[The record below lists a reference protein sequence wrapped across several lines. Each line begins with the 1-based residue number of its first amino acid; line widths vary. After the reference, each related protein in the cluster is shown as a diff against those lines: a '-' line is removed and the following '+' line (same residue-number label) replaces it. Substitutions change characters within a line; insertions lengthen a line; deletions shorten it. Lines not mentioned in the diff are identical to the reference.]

1 MPRYSK
7 EFIAEIKNKLNV
19 SDVVNKFV
27 KLTRR
32 GNEFVGLSP
41 FKSEK
46 TPSFTVNDSKE
57 FYHCFSTSEHGDM
70 FSFMMK
76 HKGYTYPESIEY
88 LASLAGLDP
97 STGIISSNYNDNFV
111 DNTNLKKIFN
121 DANNFFQNNLINSDL
136 TNKYLIKREIS
147 KKIINI
153 FSLGFAP
160 SKSDLLY
167 QFLLSKK
174 FELKDM
180 LESGLIKKSTKN
192 NNEYYDFFRNR
203 LVFPIRDN
211 RSNIIAFG
219 GRALDNSNIKYINSS
234 ENKLFKK
241 GYNLYNLNLAIEK
254 NHKIDD
260 LIIVE
265 GYMDVI
271 SLYQNGFETTVA
283 PLGTALTNPQIE
295 KAWRYCKSPIICF
308 DGDVAGNKA
317 AYRSAIN
324 ALQVIKPE
332 HSIRI
337 CSLDDNLDPDDY
349 IKVKGKASFG
359 KLINGA
365 KGLSD
370 FIWENEYKK
379 IKSLSPEDLA
389 GFETRI
395 KLLINEIKDETVK
408 NYYKKNYLQKLQD
421 LRSVK
426 NYQNNNYQNNNY
438 RNNNYQKSWK
448 KSNFVKISSEILTSE
463 RGAIKEDSSHI
474 REKVI
479 LLCVIENPN
488 LISDFFEEIGI
499 LTFNKSNFSRLCSFI
514 VEYASND
521 NKELEKTALKSY
533 LSNSEFSNIVS
544 EIYNEELLRTYRSLL
559 DSDYN
564 DLKLTFIELLNRQ
577 SKIAADTQ
585 LEDAEALLAENM
597 DDDSFE
603 KFMKLKKDS
612 LIKEN

>member
-241 GYNLYNLNLAIEK
+241 GYNLYNLDLAIEK

-463 RGAIKEDSSHI
+463 RGAINEDSSHI

>member
-7 EFIAEIKNKLNV
+7 EFISEIKNKLNV

-46 TPSFTVNDSKE
+46 TPSFTVNDDKE

-88 LASLAGLDP
+88 LAKLAGLNP
-97 STGIISSNYNDNFV
+97 ALGIVSSGYNDNFI
-111 DNTNLKKIFN
+111 DNTNLKQIFIEA
-121 DANNFFQNNLINSDL
+121 DKFFRNNLINSDQ
-136 TNKYLIKREIS
+136 TNKYLNKREIS
-147 KKIINI
+147 KKIIDT
-153 FSLGFAP
+153 FSLGHAS
-160 SKSDLLY
+160 SKSDSLY
-167 QFLLSKK
+167 KFFLSKR

-192 NNEYYDFFRNR
+192 DNEYYDFFRNR
-203 LVFPIRDN
+203 LIFPIKDN

-241 GYNLYNLNLAIEK
+241 GYNLYNLDLAIEK
-254 NHKIDD
+254 DHRIED

-271 SLYQNGFETTVA
+271 SLYQNGFENTVA

-308 DGDVAGNKA
+308 DGDVAGSKA

-324 ALQVIKPE
+324 VLQILKPE

-337 CSLDDNLDPDDY
+337 CTLSDDLDPDDY
-349 IKVKGKASFG
+349 IKAKGKVRF
-359 KLINGA
+359 KRLISEA
-365 KGLSD
+365 KVLSE
-370 FIWENEYKK
+370 FIWDKEYSQ
-379 IKSLSPEDLA
+379 IKSLNPEDLA
-389 GFETRI
+389 GFENRI

-421 LRSVK
+421 LKSIK
-426 NYQNNNYQNNNY
+426 SYQ
-438 RNNNYQKSWK
+438 NNNYQKSWK
-448 KSNFVKISSEILTSE
+448 KSNFVKISSEILKSE
-463 RGAIKEDSSHI
+463 RGGINEDSSHI

-488 LISDFFEEIGI
+488 LISDFFEELGI
-499 LTFNKSNFSRLCSFI
+499 LPFNKTDFSRLCSFM

-521 NKELEKTALKSY
+521 NKELEKTAFKSY
-533 LSNSEFSNIVS
+533 LSKSEFSNIID
-544 EIYNEELLRTYRSLL
+544 EIYKKELLNTYKTLL
-559 DSDYN
+559 DSNYD
-564 DLKLTFIELLNRQ
+564 DLKATFVELLNLQ
-577 SKIAADTQ
+577 NKIASDTQ

-597 DDDSFE
+597 DDDNFE
-603 KFMKLKKDS
+603 KFLKLKKDS

>member
-97 STGIISSNYNDNFV
+97 SVGIISSNYNDNFV

-121 DANNFFQNNLINSDL
+121 DANNFFKNNLANSDP

-147 KKIINI
+147 KNIIDV
-153 FSLGFAP
+153 FSLGYAS
-160 SKSDLLY
+160 SKSDSLY

-192 NNEYYDFFRNR
+192 NNEYYDFFRSR
-203 LVFPIRDN
+203 LVFPIRDS

-219 GRALDNSNIKYINSS
+219 GRALDKSNIKYINSS

-241 GYNLYNLNLAIEK
+241 GYNLYNLDLAIEK

-324 ALQVIKPE
+324 VLQVIKPE

-337 CSLDDNLDPDDY
+337 CSLNDNLDPDDY
-349 IKVKGKASFG
+349 IKEKGKASFG
-359 KLINGA
+359 KLVNNA
-365 KGLSD
+365 KRLSD
-370 FIWENEYKK
+370 FIWENEYSK

-389 GFETRI
+389 GFENRI
-395 KLLINEIKDETVK
+395 KSLINEIKDETVK
-408 NYYKKNYLQKLQD
+408 NYYKKDYLQKLQD
-421 LRSVK
+421 LRAVK

-438 RNNNYQKSWK
+438 QKPWK
-448 KSNFVKISSEILTSE
+448 KSNFVKISSEILRSE
-463 RGAIKEDSSHI
+463 RGSINEDSSHI

-479 LLCVIENPN
+479 LLCIIENPN

-499 LTFNKSNFSRLCSFI
+499 LTFNKSDFSRLCSFI

-533 LSNSEFSNIVS
+533 LSSSEFSNIVS
-544 EIYNEELLRTYRSLL
+544 EIYKEELLRTYKSLL

-603 KFMKLKKDS
+603 KFLKLKKDS

>member
-97 STGIISSNYNDNFV
+97 SVGIISSNYNDNFV

-121 DANNFFQNNLINSDL
+121 DANNFFKNNLANSDP

-147 KKIINI
+147 KNIIDV
-153 FSLGFAP
+153 FSLGYAS
-160 SKSDLLY
+160 SKSDSLY

-192 NNEYYDFFRNR
+192 NNEYYDFFRSR
-203 LVFPIRDN
+203 LVFPIRDS

-219 GRALDNSNIKYINSS
+219 GRALDKSNIKYINSS

-241 GYNLYNLNLAIEK
+241 GYNLYNLDLAIEK

-324 ALQVIKPE
+324 VLQVIKPE

-337 CSLDDNLDPDDY
+337 CSLNDNLDPDDY
-349 IKVKGKASFG
+349 IKEKGKASFG
-359 KLINGA
+359 KLINNA

-370 FIWENEYKK
+370 FIWENEYSK

-389 GFETRI
+389 GFENRI
-395 KLLINEIKDETVK
+395 KSLINEIKDETVK
-408 NYYKKNYLQKLQD
+408 NYYKKDYLQKLQD
-421 LRSVK
+421 LRAVK

-438 RNNNYQKSWK
+438 QKPWK
-448 KSNFVKISSEILTSE
+448 KSNFVKISSEILRSE
-463 RGAIKEDSSHI
+463 RGSINEDSSHI

-479 LLCVIENPN
+479 LLCIIENPN

-499 LTFNKSNFSRLCSFI
+499 LTFNKSDFSRLCSFI

-533 LSNSEFSNIVS
+533 LSSSEFSNIVS
-544 EIYNEELLRTYRSLL
+544 EIYKEELLRTYKSLL

-564 DLKLTFIELLNRQ
+564 DLKLTFVELLNRQ
-577 SKIAADTQ
+577 SKIASDTQ

-603 KFMKLKKDS
+603 KFLKLKKDS

>member
-46 TPSFTVNDSKE
+46 TPSFTVNDDKE

-88 LASLAGLDP
+88 LAKLAGLNP
-97 STGIISSNYNDNFV
+97 SSGIVSSNYNDNFI
-111 DNTNLKKIFN
+111 DNTNLKQIFIEA
-121 DANNFFQNNLINSDL
+121 DKFFRNNLIKSDQ
-136 TNKYLIKREIS
+136 TNKYLDRREIS
-147 KKIINI
+147 KKIIGTFN
-153 FSLGFAP
+153 LGHAS
-160 SKSDLLY
+160 SKSDSLY
-167 QFLLSKK
+167 KFFLSKR

-180 LESGLIKKSTKN
+180 LESGLIKKSNKN
-192 NNEYYDFFRNR
+192 DNEYYDFFRNR
-203 LVFPIRDN
+203 LIFPIKDN

-241 GYNLYNLNLAIEK
+241 GYNLYNLDLAIEK
-254 NHKIDD
+254 DHRIED

-271 SLYQNGFETTVA
+271 SLYQNGFENTVA

-308 DGDVAGNKA
+308 DGDVAGSKA
-317 AYRSAIN
+317 AYRSAVN
-324 ALQVIKPE
+324 VLQILKPE

-337 CSLDDNLDPDDY
+337 CTLSDNLDPDDY
-349 IKVKGKASFG
+349 IKAKGKVRF
-359 KLINGA
+359 KRLISEA
-365 KGLSD
+365 KVLSE
-370 FIWENEYKK
+370 FIWDKEYSQ
-379 IKSLSPEDLA
+379 IKSLNPEDLA
-389 GFETRI
+389 GFENRI

-421 LRSVK
+421 LKSIK
-426 NYQNNNYQNNNY
+426 SYQ
-438 RNNNYQKSWK
+438 NNNYQKSWK
-448 KSNFVKISSEILTSE
+448 KSNFVKISSEILKSE
-463 RGAIKEDSSHI
+463 RGGINEDSSHI

-488 LISDFFEEIGI
+488 LISDFFEELGI
-499 LTFNKSNFSRLCSFI
+499 LPFNKTDFSRLCSFM

-521 NKELEKTALKSY
+521 NKELEKTAFKSY
-533 LSNSEFSNIVS
+533 LSNSEFSNIIGEV
-544 EIYNEELLRTYRSLL
+544 YKEELLNTYKTLL
-559 DSDYN
+559 DSNYE
-564 DLKLTFIELLNRQ
+564 DLKATFVELLNLQ
-577 SKIAADTQ
+577 NKIASDTQ

-597 DDDSFE
+597 DDDNFE
-603 KFMKLKKDS
+603 KFLKLKKDS

>member
-241 GYNLYNLNLAIEK
+241 GYNLYNLDLAIEK

>member
-97 STGIISSNYNDNFV
+97 SVGIISSNYNDNFV

-121 DANNFFQNNLINSDL
+121 DANNFFKNNLANSDP

-147 KKIINI
+147 KNIIDV
-153 FSLGFAP
+153 FSLGYAS
-160 SKSDLLY
+160 SKSDSLY

-192 NNEYYDFFRNR
+192 NNEYYDFFRSR
-203 LVFPIRDN
+203 LVFPIRDS

-219 GRALDNSNIKYINSS
+219 GRALDKSNIKYINSS

-241 GYNLYNLNLAIEK
+241 GYNLYNLDLAIEK

-324 ALQVIKPE
+324 VLQVIKPE

-337 CSLDDNLDPDDY
+337 CSLNDNLDPDDY
-349 IKVKGKASFG
+349 IKEKGKASFG
-359 KLINGA
+359 KLINNA

-370 FIWENEYKK
+370 FIWENEYSK

-389 GFETRI
+389 GFENRI
-395 KLLINEIKDETVK
+395 KSLINEIKDETVK
-408 NYYKKNYLQKLQD
+408 NYYKKDYLQKLQD
-421 LRSVK
+421 LRAVK

-438 RNNNYQKSWK
+438 QKPWK
-448 KSNFVKISSEILTSE
+448 KSNFVKISSEILRSE
-463 RGAIKEDSSHI
+463 RGSVNEDSSHI

-479 LLCVIENPN
+479 LLCIIENPK

-499 LTFNKSNFSRLCSFI
+499 LTFNKSDFSRLCSFI

-533 LSNSEFSNIVS
+533 LSSSEFSNIVS
-544 EIYNEELLRTYRSLL
+544 EIYKEELLRTYKSLL

-577 SKIAADTQ
+577 SKIASDTQ

-603 KFMKLKKDS
+603 KFLKLKKDS
-612 LIKEN
+612 FIKEN

>member
-97 STGIISSNYNDNFV
+97 SVGIISSNYNDNFV

-121 DANNFFQNNLINSDL
+121 DANNFFKNNLVNSDP

-147 KKIINI
+147 KNIIDV
-153 FSLGFAP
+153 FSLGYAS
-160 SKSDLLY
+160 SKSDSLY

-192 NNEYYDFFRNR
+192 NNEYYDFFRSR
-203 LVFPIRDN
+203 LVFPIRDS

-219 GRALDNSNIKYINSS
+219 GRALDKSNIKYINSS

-241 GYNLYNLNLAIEK
+241 GYNLYNLDLAIEK

-324 ALQVIKPE
+324 VLQVIKPE

-337 CSLDDNLDPDDY
+337 CSLNDNLDPDDY
-349 IKVKGKASFG
+349 IKEKGKASFG
-359 KLINGA
+359 KLINNA

-370 FIWENEYKK
+370 FIWENEYSK

-389 GFETRI
+389 GFENRI
-395 KLLINEIKDETVK
+395 KSLINEIKDETVK
-408 NYYKKNYLQKLQD
+408 NYYKKDYLQKLQD
-421 LRSVK
+421 LRAVK

-438 RNNNYQKSWK
+438 QKPWK
-448 KSNFVKISSEILTSE
+448 KSNFVKISSEILRSE
-463 RGAIKEDSSHI
+463 RGSINEDSSHI

-479 LLCVIENPN
+479 LLCIIENPN

-499 LTFNKSNFSRLCSFI
+499 LTFNKSDFSRLCSFI

-533 LSNSEFSNIVS
+533 LSSSEFSNIVS
-544 EIYNEELLRTYRSLL
+544 EIYKEELLRTYKSLL

-603 KFMKLKKDS
+603 KFLKLKKDS
-612 LIKEN
+612 FIKEN

>member
-46 TPSFTVNDSKE
+46 TPSFTVNDDKE

-88 LASLAGLDP
+88 LAKLAGLNP
-97 STGIISSNYNDNFV
+97 SSGIVSSNYNDNFI
-111 DNTNLKKIFN
+111 DNTNLKQIFIEA
-121 DANNFFQNNLINSDL
+121 DKFFRNNLIKSDQ
-136 TNKYLIKREIS
+136 TNKYLDKREIS
-147 KKIINI
+147 KEIIGTFN
-153 FSLGFAP
+153 LGHAS
-160 SKSDLLY
+160 SKSDSLY
-167 QFLLSKK
+167 KFFLSKR

-180 LESGLIKKSTKN
+180 LESGLIKKSNKN
-192 NNEYYDFFRNR
+192 DNEYYDFFRNR
-203 LVFPIRDN
+203 LIFPIKDN

-241 GYNLYNLNLAIEK
+241 GYNLYNLDLAIEK
-254 NHKIDD
+254 DHRIED

-271 SLYQNGFETTVA
+271 SLYQNGFENTVA

-308 DGDVAGNKA
+308 DGDVAGSKA
-317 AYRSAIN
+317 AYRSAVN
-324 ALQVIKPE
+324 VLQILKPE

-337 CSLDDNLDPDDY
+337 CTLSDNLDPDDY
-349 IKVKGKASFG
+349 IKAKGKVRF
-359 KLINGA
+359 KRLISEA
-365 KGLSD
+365 KVLSE
-370 FIWENEYKK
+370 FIWDKEYSQ
-379 IKSLSPEDLA
+379 IKSLNPEDLA
-389 GFETRI
+389 GFENRI

-421 LRSVK
+421 LKSIK
-426 NYQNNNYQNNNY
+426 SYQ
-438 RNNNYQKSWK
+438 NNNYQKSWK
-448 KSNFVKISSEILTSE
+448 KSNFVKISSEILKSE
-463 RGAIKEDSSHI
+463 RG
-474 REKVI
+474 
-479 LLCVIENPN
+479 
-488 LISDFFEEIGI
+488 GI
-499 LTFNKSNFSRLCSFI
+499 N
-514 VEYASND
+514 
-521 NKELEKTALKSY
+521 
-533 LSNSEFSNIVS
+533 
-544 EIYNEELLRTYRSLL
+544 
-559 DSDYN
+559 
-564 DLKLTFIELLNRQ
+564 
-577 SKIAADTQ
+577 
-585 LEDAEALLAENM
+585 
-597 DDDSFE
+597 
-603 KFMKLKKDS
+603 
-612 LIKEN
+612 

>member
-46 TPSFTVNDSKE
+46 TPSFTVNDDKE

-88 LASLAGLDP
+88 LAKLAGLNP
-97 STGIISSNYNDNFV
+97 SSGIVSSNYNDNFI
-111 DNTNLKKIFN
+111 DNTNLKQIFIEA
-121 DANNFFQNNLINSDL
+121 DKFFRNNLIKSDQ
-136 TNKYLIKREIS
+136 TNKYLDKREIS
-147 KKIINI
+147 KKIIGTFN
-153 FSLGFAP
+153 LGHAS
-160 SKSDLLY
+160 SKSDSLY
-167 QFLLSKK
+167 KFFLSKR

-180 LESGLIKKSTKN
+180 LESGLIKKSNKN
-192 NNEYYDFFRNR
+192 DNEYYDFFRNR
-203 LVFPIRDN
+203 LIFPIKDN

-241 GYNLYNLNLAIEK
+241 GYNLYNLDLAIEK
-254 NHKIDD
+254 DHRIED

-271 SLYQNGFETTVA
+271 SLYQNGFENTVA

-308 DGDVAGNKA
+308 DGDVAGSKA

-324 ALQVIKPE
+324 VLQILKPE

-337 CSLDDNLDPDDY
+337 CTLSDNLDPDDY
-349 IKVKGKASFG
+349 IKAKGKVRF
-359 KLINGA
+359 KRLISEA
-365 KGLSD
+365 KVLSE
-370 FIWENEYKK
+370 FIWDKEYSQ
-379 IKSLSPEDLA
+379 IKSLNPEDLA
-389 GFETRI
+389 GFENRI

-408 NYYKKNYLQKLQD
+408 NYYKKDYLQKLQD
-421 LRSVK
+421 LKSIK
-426 NYQNNNYQNNNY
+426 SYQ
-438 RNNNYQKSWK
+438 NNNYQKSWK
-448 KSNFVKISSEILTSE
+448 KSNFVKISSEILKSE
-463 RGAIKEDSSHI
+463 RGGINEDSSHI

-488 LISDFFEEIGI
+488 LISDFFEELGI
-499 LTFNKSNFSRLCSFI
+499 LPFNKTDFSRLCSFM

-521 NKELEKTALKSY
+521 NKELEKTAFKSY
-533 LSNSEFSNIVS
+533 LSKSEFSNIIGEV
-544 EIYNEELLRTYRSLL
+544 YKEELLNTYKTLL
-559 DSDYN
+559 DSNYE
-564 DLKLTFIELLNRQ
+564 DLKATFVELLNLQ
-577 SKIAADTQ
+577 NKIASDTQ

-597 DDDSFE
+597 DDDNFE
-603 KFMKLKKDS
+603 KFLKLKKDS

>member
-97 STGIISSNYNDNFV
+97 SVGIISSNYNDNFV

-121 DANNFFQNNLINSDL
+121 DANNFFKNNLANSDP

-147 KKIINI
+147 KNIIDV
-153 FSLGFAP
+153 FSLGYAS
-160 SKSDLLY
+160 SKSDSLY

-192 NNEYYDFFRNR
+192 NNEYYDFFRSR
-203 LVFPIRDN
+203 LVFPIRDS

-219 GRALDNSNIKYINSS
+219 GRALDKSNIKYINSS

-241 GYNLYNLNLAIEK
+241 GYNLYNLDLAIEK

-324 ALQVIKPE
+324 VLQVIKPE

-337 CSLDDNLDPDDY
+337 CSLNDNLDPDDY
-349 IKVKGKASFG
+349 IKEKGKASFG
-359 KLINGA
+359 KLINNA

-370 FIWENEYKK
+370 FIWENEYSK

-389 GFETRI
+389 GFENRI
-395 KLLINEIKDETVK
+395 KSLINEIKDETVK
-408 NYYKKNYLQKLQD
+408 NYYKKDYLQKLQD
-421 LRSVK
+421 LRAVK

-438 RNNNYQKSWK
+438 QKPWK
-448 KSNFVKISSEILTSE
+448 KSNFVKISSEILRSE
-463 RGAIKEDSSHI
+463 RGSVNEDSSHI

-479 LLCVIENPN
+479 LLCIIENPN

-499 LTFNKSNFSRLCSFI
+499 LTFNKSDFSRLCSFI

-533 LSNSEFSNIVS
+533 LSSSEFSNIVS
-544 EIYNEELLRTYRSLL
+544 EIYKEELLRTYKSLL

-577 SKIAADTQ
+577 SKIASDTQ

-603 KFMKLKKDS
+603 KFLKLKKDS
-612 LIKEN
+612 FIKEN

>member
-32 GNEFVGLSP
+32 GNEFIGLSP

-46 TPSFTVNDSKE
+46 TPSFTVNDDKE

-88 LASLAGLDP
+88 LAKLAGLNP
-97 STGIISSNYNDNFV
+97 SSGIVSSNYNDNFI
-111 DNTNLKKIFN
+111 DNTNLKQIFIEA
-121 DANNFFQNNLINSDL
+121 DKFFRNNLIKSDQ
-136 TNKYLIKREIS
+136 TNKYLDKREIS
-147 KKIINI
+147 KKIIGTFN
-153 FSLGFAP
+153 LGHAS
-160 SKSDLLY
+160 SKSDSLY
-167 QFLLSKK
+167 KFFLSKR

-180 LESGLIKKSTKN
+180 LESGLIKKSNKN
-192 NNEYYDFFRNR
+192 DNEYYDFFRNR
-203 LVFPIRDN
+203 LIFPIKDN

-241 GYNLYNLNLAIEK
+241 GYNLYNLDLAIEK
-254 NHKIDD
+254 DHRIED

-271 SLYQNGFETTVA
+271 SLYQNGFENTVA

-308 DGDVAGNKA
+308 DGDVAGSKA
-317 AYRSAIN
+317 AYRSAVN
-324 ALQVIKPE
+324 VLQILKPE

-337 CSLDDNLDPDDY
+337 CTLSDNLDPDDY
-349 IKVKGKASFG
+349 IKAKGKVRF
-359 KLINGA
+359 KRLISEA
-365 KGLSD
+365 KVLSE
-370 FIWENEYKK
+370 FIWDKEYSQ
-379 IKSLSPEDLA
+379 IKSLNPEDLA
-389 GFETRI
+389 GFENRI

-421 LRSVK
+421 LKSIK
-426 NYQNNNYQNNNY
+426 SYQ
-438 RNNNYQKSWK
+438 NNNYQKSWK
-448 KSNFVKISSEILTSE
+448 KSNFVKISSEILKSE
-463 RGAIKEDSSHI
+463 RGGINEDSSHI

-488 LISDFFEEIGI
+488 LISDFFEELGI
-499 LTFNKSNFSRLCSFI
+499 LPFNKTDFSRLCSFM

-521 NKELEKTALKSY
+521 NKELEKTAFKSY
-533 LSNSEFSNIVS
+533 LSNSEFSNIIGEV
-544 EIYNEELLRTYRSLL
+544 YKEELLNTYKTLL
-559 DSDYN
+559 DSNYE
-564 DLKLTFIELLNRQ
+564 DLKATFVELLNLQ
-577 SKIAADTQ
+577 NKIASDTQ

-597 DDDSFE
+597 DDDNFE
-603 KFMKLKKDS
+603 KFLKLKKDS

>member
-46 TPSFTVNDSKE
+46 TPSFTVNDDKE

-88 LASLAGLDP
+88 LAKLAGLNP
-97 STGIISSNYNDNFV
+97 SSGIVSSNYNDNFI
-111 DNTNLKKIFN
+111 DNTNLKQIFIEA
-121 DANNFFQNNLINSDL
+121 DKFFRNNLIKSDQ
-136 TNKYLIKREIS
+136 TNKYLDKREIS
-147 KKIINI
+147 KKIIGTFN
-153 FSLGFAP
+153 LGHAS
-160 SKSDLLY
+160 SKSDSLY
-167 QFLLSKK
+167 KFFLSKR

-180 LESGLIKKSTKN
+180 LESGLIKKSNKN
-192 NNEYYDFFRNR
+192 DNEYYDFFRNR
-203 LVFPIRDN
+203 LIFPIKDN

-241 GYNLYNLNLAIEK
+241 GYNLYNLDLAIEK
-254 NHKIDD
+254 DHRIED

-271 SLYQNGFETTVA
+271 SLYQNGFENTVA

-308 DGDVAGNKA
+308 DGDVAGSKA
-317 AYRSAIN
+317 AYRSAVN
-324 ALQVIKPE
+324 VLQILKPE

-337 CSLDDNLDPDDY
+337 CTLSDNLDPDDY
-349 IKVKGKASFG
+349 IKAKGKVRF
-359 KLINGA
+359 KRLISEA
-365 KGLSD
+365 KVLSE
-370 FIWENEYKK
+370 FIWDKEYSQ
-379 IKSLSPEDLA
+379 IKSLNPEDLA
-389 GFETRI
+389 GFENRI

-421 LRSVK
+421 LKSIK
-426 NYQNNNYQNNNY
+426 SYQ
-438 RNNNYQKSWK
+438 NNNYQKSWK
-448 KSNFVKISSEILTSE
+448 KSNFVKISSEILKSE
-463 RGAIKEDSSHI
+463 RGGINEDSSHI

-488 LISDFFEEIGI
+488 LISDFFEELGI
-499 LTFNKSNFSRLCSFI
+499 LPFNKTDFSRLCSFM

-521 NKELEKTALKSY
+521 NKELEKTAFKSY
-533 LSNSEFSNIVS
+533 LSNSEFSNIIGEV
-544 EIYNEELLRTYRSLL
+544 YKEELLNTYKTLL
-559 DSDYN
+559 DSNYE
-564 DLKLTFIELLNRQ
+564 DLKATFVELLNLQ
-577 SKIAADTQ
+577 NKIASDTQ

-597 DDDSFE
+597 DDDNFE
-603 KFMKLKKDS
+603 KFLKLKKDS

>member
-7 EFIAEIKNKLNV
+7 EFISEIKNKLNV

-46 TPSFTVNDSKE
+46 TPSFTVNDDKE

-88 LASLAGLDP
+88 LAKLAGLNP
-97 STGIISSNYNDNFV
+97 SSGIVSSSYNDNFIAS
-111 DNTNLKKIFN
+111 TNLKQIFAE
-121 DANNFFQNNLINSDL
+121 ANKFFRNNLNNSDQ
-136 TNKYLIKREIS
+136 TNRYLDKREIS
-147 KKIINI
+147 KRLINT
-153 FSLGFAP
+153 FNLGYAS
-160 SKSDLLY
+160 SKSDSLY
-167 QFLLSKK
+167 KFFLSKR

-192 NNEYYDFFRNR
+192 DNEYYDFFRNR
-203 LVFPIRDN
+203 LIFPIKDN

-241 GYNLYNLNLAIEK
+241 GYNLYNLDLAIEK
-254 NHKIDD
+254 DHRIAD

-308 DGDVAGNKA
+308 DGDVAGSKA
-317 AYRSAIN
+317 AYRSAVN
-324 ALQVIKPE
+324 VLQILKPE

-337 CSLDDNLDPDDY
+337 CTLSDNLDPDDY
-349 IKVKGKASFG
+349 IKAKGKVRFK
-359 KLINGA
+359 KLFSEA
-365 KGLSD
+365 KVLSE
-370 FIWENEYKK
+370 FIWDKEYSQ
-379 IKSLSPEDLA
+379 IKSLNPEDLA
-389 GFETRI
+389 GFENRI

-421 LRSVK
+421 LKSIK
-426 NYQNNNYQNNNY
+426 SYQ
-438 RNNNYQKSWK
+438 NNNYQKSWK
-448 KSNFVKISSEILTSE
+448 KSNFVKISSEILKSE
-463 RGAIKEDSSHI
+463 RGGINEDSSHI

-488 LISDFFEEIGI
+488 LISDFFEELGI
-499 LTFNKSNFSRLCSFI
+499 LPFNKTDFSRLCSFM

-521 NKELEKTALKSY
+521 NKELEKTAFKSY
-533 LSNSEFSNIVS
+533 LSKSEFSNIIGEV
-544 EIYNEELLRTYRSLL
+544 YKEELLNTYKTLL
-559 DSDYN
+559 DSNYE
-564 DLKLTFIELLNRQ
+564 DLKATFVELLNLQ
-577 SKIAADTQ
+577 NKIASDSQ

-597 DDDSFE
+597 DDDNFE
-603 KFMKLKKDS
+603 KFLKLKKDS

>member
-32 GNEFVGLSP
+32 GNEFIGLSP

-97 STGIISSNYNDNFV
+97 SAGIISSNYNDNFV

-121 DANNFFQNNLINSDL
+121 DANNFFKNNLANSDP

-147 KKIINI
+147 KNIIDV
-153 FSLGFAP
+153 FSLGYAS
-160 SKSDLLY
+160 SKSDSLY

-192 NNEYYDFFRNR
+192 NNEYYDFFRSR
-203 LVFPIRDN
+203 LVFPIRDS

-219 GRALDNSNIKYINSS
+219 GRALDKSNIKYINSS

-241 GYNLYNLNLAIEK
+241 GYNLYNLDLAIEK

-324 ALQVIKPE
+324 VLQVIKPE

-337 CSLDDNLDPDDY
+337 CSLNDNLDPDDY
-349 IKVKGKASFG
+349 IKEKGKASFG
-359 KLINGA
+359 KLINNA

-370 FIWENEYKK
+370 FIWENEYSK

-389 GFETRI
+389 GFENRI
-395 KLLINEIKDETVK
+395 KSLINEIKDETVK
-408 NYYKKNYLQKLQD
+408 NYYKKDYLQKLQD
-421 LRSVK
+421 LRAVK

-438 RNNNYQKSWK
+438 QKPWK
-448 KSNFVKISSEILTSE
+448 KSNFVKISSEILRSE
-463 RGAIKEDSSHI
+463 RGSINEDSSHI

-479 LLCVIENPN
+479 LLCIIENPN

-499 LTFNKSNFSRLCSFI
+499 LTFNKSDFSRLCSFI

-533 LSNSEFSNIVS
+533 LSSSEFSNIVS
-544 EIYNEELLRTYRSLL
+544 EIYKEELLRTYKSLL

-577 SKIAADTQ
+577 SKIASDTQ

-603 KFMKLKKDS
+603 KFLKLKKDS
-612 LIKEN
+612 FIKEN

>member
-46 TPSFTVNDSKE
+46 TPSFTVNDDKE

-88 LASLAGLDP
+88 LAKLAGLNP
-97 STGIISSNYNDNFV
+97 SSGIVSSNYNDNFI
-111 DNTNLKKIFN
+111 DNTNLKQIFIEA
-121 DANNFFQNNLINSDL
+121 DKFFRNNLIKSDQ
-136 TNKYLIKREIS
+136 TNKYLDKREIS
-147 KKIINI
+147 KKIIGTFN
-153 FSLGFAP
+153 LGHAS
-160 SKSDLLY
+160 SKSDSLY
-167 QFLLSKK
+167 KFFLSKR

-180 LESGLIKKSTKN
+180 LESGLIKKSNKN
-192 NNEYYDFFRNR
+192 DNEYYDFFRNR
-203 LVFPIRDN
+203 LIFPIKDN

-241 GYNLYNLNLAIEK
+241 GYNLYNLDLAIEK
-254 NHKIDD
+254 DHRIED

-271 SLYQNGFETTVA
+271 SLYQNGFENTVA

-308 DGDVAGNKA
+308 DGDVAGSKA
-317 AYRSAIN
+317 AYRSAVN
-324 ALQVIKPE
+324 VLQILKPE

-337 CSLDDNLDPDDY
+337 CTLSDNLDPDDY
-349 IKVKGKASFG
+349 IKAKGKVRF
-359 KLINGA
+359 KRLISEA
-365 KGLSD
+365 KVLSE
-370 FIWENEYKK
+370 FIWGKEYSQ
-379 IKSLSPEDLA
+379 IKSLNPEDLA
-389 GFETRI
+389 GFENRI

-421 LRSVK
+421 LKSIK
-426 NYQNNNYQNNNY
+426 SYQ
-438 RNNNYQKSWK
+438 NNNYQKSWK
-448 KSNFVKISSEILTSE
+448 KSNFVKISSEILKSE
-463 RGAIKEDSSHI
+463 REGINEDSSHI

-488 LISDFFEEIGI
+488 LISDFFEELGI
-499 LTFNKSNFSRLCSFI
+499 LPFNKTDFSRLCSFM

-521 NKELEKTALKSY
+521 NKELEKTAFKSY
-533 LSNSEFSNIVS
+533 LSKSEFSNIIGEV
-544 EIYNEELLRTYRSLL
+544 YKEELLNTYKTLL
-559 DSDYN
+559 DSNYE
-564 DLKLTFIELLNRQ
+564 DLKATFVELLNLQ
-577 SKIAADTQ
+577 NKIASDTQ

-597 DDDSFE
+597 DDDNFE
-603 KFMKLKKDS
+603 KFLKLKKDS

>member
-46 TPSFTVNDSKE
+46 TPSFTVNDSKG

-97 STGIISSNYNDNFV
+97 SVGIISSNYNDNFV

-121 DANNFFQNNLINSDL
+121 DANNFFKNNLVNSDP

-147 KKIINI
+147 KNIIDV
-153 FSLGFAP
+153 FSLGYAS
-160 SKSDLLY
+160 SKSDSLY

-192 NNEYYDFFRNR
+192 NNEYYDFFRSR
-203 LVFPIRDN
+203 LVFPIRDS

-219 GRALDNSNIKYINSS
+219 GRALDKSNIKYINSS

-241 GYNLYNLNLAIEK
+241 GYNLYNLDLAIEK

-324 ALQVIKPE
+324 VLQVIKPE

-337 CSLDDNLDPDDY
+337 CSLNDNLDPDDY
-349 IKVKGKASFG
+349 IKEKGKASFG
-359 KLINGA
+359 KLINNA

-370 FIWENEYKK
+370 FIWENEYSK

-389 GFETRI
+389 GFENRI
-395 KLLINEIKDETVK
+395 KSLINEIKDETVK
-408 NYYKKNYLQKLQD
+408 NYYKKDYLQKLQD
-421 LRSVK
+421 LRAVK

-438 RNNNYQKSWK
+438 QKPWK
-448 KSNFVKISSEILTSE
+448 KSNFVKISSEILRSE
-463 RGAIKEDSSHI
+463 RGSINEDSSHI

-479 LLCVIENPN
+479 LLCIIENPN

-499 LTFNKSNFSRLCSFI
+499 LTFNKSDFSRLCSFI

-533 LSNSEFSNIVS
+533 LSSSEFSNIVS
-544 EIYNEELLRTYRSLL
+544 EIYKEELLRTYKSLL

-577 SKIAADTQ
+577 SKIASDTQ

-603 KFMKLKKDS
+603 KFLKLKKDS
-612 LIKEN
+612 FIKEN

>member
-46 TPSFTVNDSKE
+46 TPSFTVNDDKE

-88 LASLAGLDP
+88 LAKLAGLNP
-97 STGIISSNYNDNFV
+97 SSGIVSSNYNDNFI
-111 DNTNLKKIFN
+111 DNTNLKQIFIEA
-121 DANNFFQNNLINSDL
+121 DKFFRNNLIKSDQA
-136 TNKYLIKREIS
+136 NKYLDKREIS
-147 KKIINI
+147 KKIIGTFN
-153 FSLGFAP
+153 LGHAS
-160 SKSDLLY
+160 SKSDSLY
-167 QFLLSKK
+167 KFFLSKR

-180 LESGLIKKSTKN
+180 LESGLIKKSNKN
-192 NNEYYDFFRNR
+192 DNEYYDFFRNR
-203 LVFPIRDN
+203 LIFPIKDN

-241 GYNLYNLNLAIEK
+241 GYNLYNLDLAIEK
-254 NHKIDD
+254 DHRIED

-271 SLYQNGFETTVA
+271 SLYQNGFENTVA

-308 DGDVAGNKA
+308 DGDVAGSKA
-317 AYRSAIN
+317 AYRSTIN
-324 ALQVIKPE
+324 VLQILKPE

-337 CSLDDNLDPDDY
+337 CTLSDNLDPDDY
-349 IKVKGKASFG
+349 IKAKGKVRFK
-359 KLINGA
+359 KLISEA
-365 KGLSD
+365 KVLSE
-370 FIWENEYKK
+370 FIWDKEYSQ
-379 IKSLSPEDLA
+379 IKSLNPEDLA
-389 GFETRI
+389 GFENRI

-421 LRSVK
+421 LKSIK
-426 NYQNNNYQNNNY
+426 SYQ
-438 RNNNYQKSWK
+438 NNNYQKSWK
-448 KSNFVKISSEILTSE
+448 KSNFVKISSEILKSE
-463 RGAIKEDSSHI
+463 RGGINEDSSHI

-488 LISDFFEEIGI
+488 LISDFFEELGI
-499 LTFNKSNFSRLCSFI
+499 LPFNKTDFSRLCSFM

-521 NKELEKTALKSY
+521 NKELEKTAFKSY
-533 LSNSEFSNIVS
+533 LSKSEFSNIIGEV
-544 EIYNEELLRTYRSLL
+544 YKEELLNTYKTLL
-559 DSDYN
+559 DSNYE
-564 DLKLTFIELLNRQ
+564 DLKATFVELLNLQ
-577 SKIAADTQ
+577 NKIASDTQ

-597 DDDSFE
+597 DDDNFE
-603 KFMKLKKDS
+603 KFLKLKKDS

>member
-97 STGIISSNYNDNFV
+97 SAGIISSNYNDNFV

-121 DANNFFQNNLINSDL
+121 DANNFFKNNLVNSDP

-147 KKIINI
+147 KNIIDV
-153 FSLGFAP
+153 FSLGYAS
-160 SKSDLLY
+160 SKSDSLY

-192 NNEYYDFFRNR
+192 NNEYYDFFRSR
-203 LVFPIRDN
+203 LVFPIRDS

-219 GRALDNSNIKYINSS
+219 GRALDKSNIKYINSS

-241 GYNLYNLNLAIEK
+241 GYNLYNLDLAIEK

-324 ALQVIKPE
+324 VLQVIKPE

-337 CSLDDNLDPDDY
+337 CSLNDNLDPDDY
-349 IKVKGKASFG
+349 IKEKGKASFG
-359 KLINGA
+359 KLINNA

-370 FIWENEYKK
+370 FIWENEYSK

-389 GFETRI
+389 GFENRI
-395 KLLINEIKDETVK
+395 KSLINEIKDETVK
-408 NYYKKNYLQKLQD
+408 NYYKKDYLQKLQD
-421 LRSVK
+421 LRAVK

-438 RNNNYQKSWK
+438 QKPWK
-448 KSNFVKISSEILTSE
+448 KSNFVKISSEILRSE
-463 RGAIKEDSSHI
+463 RGSINEDSSHI

-479 LLCVIENPN
+479 LLCIIENPN

-499 LTFNKSNFSRLCSFI
+499 LTFNKSDFSRLCSFI

-533 LSNSEFSNIVS
+533 LSSSEFSNIVS
-544 EIYNEELLRTYRSLL
+544 EIYKEELLRTYKSLL

-603 KFMKLKKDS
+603 KFLKLKKDS
-612 LIKEN
+612 FIKEN